1 VIRTLTRFFL
11 LCAAPVALGAPQLL
25 CHYTYGGVTN
35 TLRSSPQSNP
45 YTTVPVEIGSYFLF
59 RPQLETAPNGL
70 SAVKLYTYV
79 NKTSGPAIIHQA
91 SYPYPAA
98 TRSQGK
104 YGFTGLQ
111 TVYEPVRDSELSFW
125 CEMTES
131 R

>member
-1 VIRTLTRFFL
+1 MIRSLARLLL
-11 LCAAPVALGAPQLL
+11 LCTAPVAFGAPQLV

-35 TLRSSPQSNP
+35 TLRSGPQNNP
-45 YTTVPVEIGSYFLF
+45 YTVVPVEIGSYFLF
-59 RPQLETAPNGL
+59 RPLLETTPSGL

-79 NKTSGPAIIHQA
+79 NKASGPVIIHQA

-98 TRSQGK
+98 THSQGK

-125 CEMTES
+125 CEMTET